1 MRQKYSE
8 TRPIHFH
15 DAELR
20 DGTLSDYQQVWD
32 RMRDIHA
39 QVAAGELGPQMIF
52 VEHTPVYTAGRRTQD
67 HERPFDGTPVIDVDR
82 GGKITWHGPG
92 QLVGYPILRLGGTV
106 GVLEYVTR
114 IEEALIDYLASVNIK
129 SGRIKGQTGVWVPGS
144 DARPDRKICAIGI
157 RILKQTSMHG
167 FSLNVSNALEP
178 FTNMIPC
185 GIDNA
190 GVTSIKNELGSVPT
204 LCDVAHG
211 LKPLLQEYL
220 KMNQFTQSPDL
231 NPNTNF
237 INKRG

>member
-8 TRPIHFH
+8 TRPICFH
-15 DAELR
+15 DDGLR
-20 DGTLSDYQQVWD
+20 DDALSDYLQEWD
-32 RMRDIHA
+32 RMRDLHA
-39 QVAAGELGPQMIF
+39 QVATGELGPQMLL
-52 VEHTPVYTAGRRTQD
+52 VEHAPVYTAGRRTQD

-114 IEEALIDYLASVNIK
+114 IEEALISYLATIGIK
-129 SGRIKGQTGVWVPGS
+129 SGRIKGQTGVWVPG
-144 DARPDRKICAIGI
+144 DEALPDRKICAIGI

-167 FSLNVSNALEP
+167 FSLNVSNDLAP
-178 FTNMIPC
+178 FANMIPC

-190 GVTSIKNELGSVPT
+190 GVTSITNELGSAPT
-204 LCDVAHG
+204 LYDVAQG
-211 LKPLLQEYL
+211 LKPLVQGYL

-231 NPNTNF
+231 NPDTNF
-237 INKRG
+237 FFERG